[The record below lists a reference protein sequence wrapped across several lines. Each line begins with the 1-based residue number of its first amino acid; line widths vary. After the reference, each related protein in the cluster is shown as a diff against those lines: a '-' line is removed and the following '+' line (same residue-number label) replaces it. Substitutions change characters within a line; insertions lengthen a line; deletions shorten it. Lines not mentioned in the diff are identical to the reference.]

1 MRTDHYRI
9 TVNKRGIDVVQDSG
23 LDAGEPIT
31 IAEYDALIF
40 ALSKW
45 RDHYASRGD
54 VERVSSESK
63 SRLPEWG
70 NHAPAP
76 DTVTY
81 TGTWQ
86 SHYGLG
92 DVDFEGLDFERATE
106 RIKSLNA
113 AWGAINHWAIGTD
126 GSIIG
131 YVGAPK

>member
-54 VERVSSESK
+54 VERVSSEST

-70 NHAPAP
+70 NQAPAPAP

-81 TGTWQ
+81 TVMWQGRDTGTDAEGISKVEAADMVRWQ
-86 SHYGLG
+86 NELW
-92 DVDFEGLDFERATE
+92 FPT
-106 RIKSLNA
+106 
-113 AWGAINHWAIGTD
+113 INHWAVGSD

-131 YVGAPK
+131 RVGAP

>member
-1 MRTDHYRI
+1 MRTDHYRV

-23 LDAGEPIT
+23 LSEGDPLT

-54 VERVSSESK
+54 VERASAEST

-70 NHAPAP
+70 TPAPTP

-81 TGTWQ
+81 MVKWQGRHDTG
-86 SHYGLG
+86 
-92 DVDFEGLDFERATE
+92 VDAEGIGKAE
-106 RIKSLNA
+106 A
-113 AWGAINHWAIGTD
+113 ADMVQYQNKLWLPDINHWAVGSD